1 MTTTARRL
9 AASFIAAATLLL
21 SGCFVSP
28 GSFTSAIDLRKDGRF
43 SYAYN
48 GEIYLLGLSKLA
60 ELGSK
65 SKWEGP
71 FEAEPCYDDSGDM
84 KAQEC
89 TAEELAKQKAD
100 WEENRQTDIA
110 RKKRDAEMMKVML
123 GGIDPS
129 SPKAAEELAD
139 RLRRQ
144 AGWRSVVYKGN
155 GLFVV
160 DFAISGHLDYDFQFP
175 TMERLPMANAFVV
188 LNKRADGAVRMD
200 APAFGQPGQGNPMAN
215 MGQLAAMGAIFDGGK
230 DDADGG
236 GLKLPE
242 LNGTLVL
249 TTDGTILANNTD
261 EGPVAGTTGQRLEW
275 KVNARTT
282 AAPTALVRL
291 GGK

>member
-1 MTTTARRL
+1 MTSSARRL

-65 SKWEGP
+65 SKWLEP
-71 FEAEPCYDDSGDM
+71 FKAESCYNDDAEM
-84 KAQEC
+84 TVREC
-89 TAEELAKQKAD
+89 TRDELDKQKAD
-100 WEENRQTDIA
+100 WEENRRADME
-110 RKKRDAEMMKVML
+110 RKKRDSEMMKAVL

-129 SPKAAEELAD
+129 NPKAAEELAD

-144 AGWRSVVYKGN
+144 AGWKSVVYKGD

-160 DFAISGHLDYDFQFP
+160 DFAISGRLDYDFQFP
-175 TMERLPMANAFVV
+175 TMERFPMANAFVV

-200 APAFGQPGQGNPMAN
+200 APAFGQPAQGNPMAN
-215 MGQLAAMGAIFDGGK
+215 MGQLAAMGAALDTKDKDGS
-230 DDADGG
+230 A
-236 GLKLPE
+236 LKLPE

-249 TTDGTILANNTD
+249 TTDGSILANNTD
-261 EGPVAGTTGQRLEW
+261 EGPAAGTTGQRLEW
-275 KVNARTT
+275 KITPRTT

-291 GGK
+291 GG

>member
-1 MTTTARRL
+1 MTTAARRI

-28 GSFTSAIDLRKDGRF
+28 GSFTSSIDLRKDGRF

-65 SKWEGP
+65 AK
-71 FEAEPCYDDSGDM
+71 EAEPF
-84 KAQEC
+84 KAQPCFSDGADLSEREC
-89 TAEELAKQKAD
+89 TKDELTKQRAD
-100 WEENRQTDIA
+100 WDENRTA
-110 RKKRDAEMMKVML
+110 EVSRKKRDAEMMKSLL

-129 SPKAAEELAD
+129 SPKAADELAN

-144 AGWRSVVYKGN
+144 AGWKSVVYKGD
-155 GLFVV
+155 GLFLV

-175 TMERLPMANAFVV
+175 TMERFPMANAFVV
-188 LNKRADGAVRMD
+188 LNKRADGAVRLD

-215 MGQLAAMGAIFDGGK
+215 MGQLAAMGAALGAK
-230 DDADGG
+230 DKVEG
-236 GLKLPE
+236 GLRLPE

-249 TTDGTILANNTD
+249 TTDGTILANNTE
-261 EGPVAGTTGQRLEW
+261 EGPAAAPNGQRLEW
-275 KVNARTT
+275 KVTPRTT
-282 AAPTALVRL
+282 ATPTALVRL
-291 GGK
+291 GG

>member
-1 MTTTARRL
+1 MTSSARRL
-9 AASFIAAATLLL
+9 AATLVAAATLLL
-21 SGCFVSP
+21 SACFVSP
-28 GSFTSAIDLRKDGRF
+28 GTFTSSIDLRRDGRF

-65 SKWEGP
+65 AKD
-71 FEAEPCYDDSGDM
+71 AEPFKAESCYSDDAEMS
-84 KAQEC
+84 QREC
-89 TAEELAKQKAD
+89 SKDELAKQKAD
-100 WEENRQTDIA
+100 WEENRQADGS
-110 RKKRDAEMMKVML
+110 RKNRDAEMMKAML

-129 SPKAAEELAD
+129 SPKAAEELAE

-144 AGWRSVVYKGN
+144 AGWKSVVYKGD

-175 TMERLPMANAFVV
+175 TMERFPMANAFVV
-188 LNKRADGAVRMD
+188 LNKRADGSVRMD
-200 APAFGQPGQGNPMAN
+200 APAFGQPAQGNPMAN
-215 MGQLAAMGAIFDGGK
+215 MGQLAAMGAALDSK
-230 DDADGG
+230 DKDNGS
-236 GLKLPE
+236 LKLPE

-275 KVNARTT
+275 KITPRTT
-282 AAPTALVRL
+282 AAPTALMRL
-291 GGK
+291 GG

>member
-65 SKWEGP
+65 AKD
-71 FEAEPCYDDSGDM
+71 AEPFKALPCYTDDAAADER
-84 KAQEC
+84 EC
-89 TAEELAKQKAD
+89 SKDELAKQKAE
-100 WEENRQTDIA
+100 WEENRQADEA
-110 RKKRDAEMMKVML
+110 KNKRDAEMMKVML

-144 AGWRSVVYKGN
+144 AGWKSVVYKGD

-175 TMERLPMANAFVV
+175 TMERFPMANAFVV

-215 MGQLAAMGAIFDGGK
+215 MGQLAAMGAALGSKDK
-230 DDADGG
+230 DDGAM
-236 GLKLPE
+236 KLPE

-275 KVNARTT
+275 KVTPRTT

-291 GGK
+291 GG

>member
-1 MTTTARRL
+1 MANTARRL
-9 AASFIAAATLLL
+9 AATLVAAATLLL

-43 SYAYN
+43 SYTYN

-60 ELGSK
+60 ELGGK
-65 SKWEGP
+65 AKEAEP
-71 FEAEPCYDDSGDM
+71 FKAEPCYNDDADRTVR
-84 KAQEC
+84 EC
-89 TAEELAKQKAD
+89 SKPELAKQKAD
-100 WEENRQTDIA
+100 WEENRQADAT
-110 RKKRDAEMMKVML
+110 RKKRDADMMKSML

-144 AGWRSVVYKGN
+144 AGWKSVVYKGD

-175 TMERLPMANAFVV
+175 TMERFPMANAFVV

-215 MGQLAAMGAIFDGGK
+215 MGQLAAIGAAMDAGK
-230 DDADGG
+230 EGKSNA
-236 GLKLPE
+236 GLNLPE

-249 TTDGTILANNTD
+249 TTDGAILANNTD
-261 EGPVAGTTGQRLEW
+261 EGPMAGTTGQRLEW
-275 KVNARTT
+275 KVTPRTT

-291 GGK
+291 GG

>member
-1 MTTTARRL
+1 MTSAARRF

-43 SYAYN
+43 SYAYT

-65 SKWEGP
+65 AKVTEP
-71 FEAEPCYDDSGDM
+71 FKAAPCYTDDAEADER
-84 KAQEC
+84 EC
-89 TAEELAKQKAD
+89 SRDELAKQKAE
-100 WEENRQTDIA
+100 WEENRQADEA
-110 RKKRDAEMMKVML
+110 KNKRDAEMMKVML

-144 AGWRSVVYKGN
+144 AGWKSVVYKGD
-155 GLFVV
+155 GLFLV

-175 TMERLPMANAFVV
+175 TMERFPMANAFVV

-215 MGQLAAMGAIFDGGK
+215 MGQLAAMGAALGSDKDGKG
-230 DDADGG
+230 D

-275 KVNARTT
+275 KVTPRTT
-282 AAPTALVRL
+282 SAPTALVRL
-291 GGK
+291 GG

>member
-1 MTTTARRL
+1 MTSAARRL

-28 GSFTSAIDLRKDGRF
+28 GSFTSSIDLRKDGRF

-60 ELGSK
+60 EMDSK
-65 SKWEGP
+65 AKD
-71 FEAEPCYDDSGDM
+71 AEPFKPETCYADDAEMS
-84 KAQEC
+84 QREC
-89 TAEELAKQKAD
+89 SKDELAKQKAD
-100 WEENRQTDIA
+100 WEENRQADA
-110 RKKRDAEMMKVML
+110 SRKKRDGEMMKAML

-144 AGWRSVVYKGN
+144 AGWKSVVYKGD
-155 GLFVV
+155 GLFLV

-175 TMERLPMANAFVV
+175 TMERFPMANAFIV

-200 APAFGQPGQGNPMAN
+200 APAFGQPAQGNPMAN
-215 MGQLAAMGAIFDGGK
+215 MGQLAAMGAALGSDKDGKG
-230 DDADGG
+230 D

-275 KVNARTT
+275 KITPRTT
-282 AAPTALVRL
+282 ATPTALVRL
-291 GGK
+291 GG